1 MKITKTY
8 LNRFSKNNHPL
19 QGETRAKEKWPARYE
34 QTIDQ
39 HLTIG
44 SKAKN
49 PSRDKVIS

>member
-8 LNRFSKNNHPL
+8 LNHLSKSNQQFEL
-19 QGETRAKEKWPARYE
+19 DRKVKEKWPAHYE